1 MNRPLKKA
9 IGFLTALT
17 YSAALFCAASMTAAA
32 EDVHGDNRGG
42 STADDTW
49 NNYTTSKALDSV
61 NSAAIFGNQFSV
73 YFEAGD
79 VTDGV
84 FNFNPETTITMVT
97 SDGTTARLR
106 KPDEL
111 DTIYNFYTIVS
122 GSITEPIAASNS
134 SVSEIHTVLTGP
146 DETSGGSR
154 MYDTN
159 LSFLYYSRSD
169 GGYGVL
175 LPNGTFLED
184 GKAFDEVVYGG
195 CVNARIGDTWYAYS
209 LDGELIPDT
218 GISGYLDFYDKN
230 TGVRIYRDEG
240 SDDRSPVCHVY
251 NRSNTEFLTMN
262 VANAR
267 GAKGLLGADGNY
279 YVALPYDY
287 DLWGGV
293 YNYYYYDATGTQ
305 VPEEQ
310 VIPQEEPE
318 ETASTDYSRGV
329 VSVRAHSNEPDEY
342 NMMEYEVVDP
352 DGRTVYSYKGSPIVN
367 DKDSY
372 IDNYTIQNGRVFIAS
387 QEGLVVLDAYTGRLI
402 TKNTDFSYYNFQYVS
417 SEGGHLIV
425 SVGEM
430 VETSWGEVYQSTGVV
445 LFNMDGVLLS
455 EKYDTMKP
463 TAEYSARTSFI
474 VSRENESIDA
484 TRYGMISGRGNLVV
498 QLIYT
503 GVYYG
508 DKDIT
513 IFNRENSYQ
522 DVFSSPTGKQY
533 ASDIL
538 MRGSSA
544 GNIRYYDKYIL
555 LLTQD
560 KYSKNKI
567 GAIVIR

>member
-73 YFEAGD
+73 YFEAADLSG
-79 VTDGV
+79 GS
-84 FNFNPETTITMVT
+84 FSFNPETTITMVT
-97 SDGTTARLR
+97 EDGTTTKIRNI
-106 KPDEL
+106 DNI
-111 DTIYNFYTIVS
+111 DTIYSVAS
-122 GSITEPIAASNS
+122 GSVITPLAMSNT
-134 SVSEIHTVLTGP
+134 SVSEIHTVLTGA
-146 DETSGGSR
+146 DETSNGG
-154 MYDTN
+154 YLYNTN
-159 LSFLYYSRSD
+159 LPFLYYSRTD
-169 GGYGVL
+169 GGYSVI
-175 LPNGTFLED
+175 LPNGTLLED

-195 CVNARIGDTWYAYS
+195 CVNARIGDTWYFYS
-209 LDGELIPDT
+209 LDGERVDDYGLP
-218 GISGYLDFYDKN
+218 GVLEFYDKN
-230 TGVRIYRDEG
+230 TGIRIYRDKD
-240 SDDRSPVCHVY
+240 SDAYYPTFHVY
-251 NRSNTEFLTMN
+251 NRSNTEFTTINISN
-262 VANAR
+262 VY
-267 GAKGLLGADGNY
+267 GAKALTGYDGEH
-279 YVALPYDY
+279 YVALPYDF
-287 DLWGGV
+287 DIWDGV
-293 YNYYYYDATGTQ
+293 YYYDYYDATGTQ

-329 VSVRAHSNEPDEY
+329 VSVKSHGYEPDENY
-342 NMMEYEVVDP
+342 MMEYEVVDP
-352 DGRTVYSYKGSPIVN
+352 DGRTVYTYKGKSMAGG
-367 DKDSY
+367 KDGED
-372 IDNYTIQNGRVFIAS
+372 IDNYIIQNGRVFIAAE
-387 QEGLVVLDAYTGRLI
+387 EGLVVLDAYTGSLI

-430 VETSWGEVYQSTGVV
+430 VETSWGEVYQSAGVV

-455 EKYDTMKP
+455 EKYDTMEP

-474 VSRENESIDA
+474 VSREIESIGA

>member
-73 YFEAGD
+73 YFEAADLSG
-79 VTDGV
+79 GS
-84 FNFNPETTITMVT
+84 FSFNPETTITMVT
-97 SDGTTARLR
+97 EDGTTTRIR
-106 KPDEL
+106 NVDNI
-111 DTIYNFYTIVS
+111 DTIYSVAS
-122 GSITEPIAASNS
+122 GSVITPLAMSNT
-134 SVSEIHTVLTGP
+134 SVSEIHTVLTGA
-146 DETSGGSR
+146 DETSSGG
-154 MYDTN
+154 YLYNTN
-159 LSFLYYSRSD
+159 LPFLYYSRTD
-169 GGYGVL
+169 GGFSVI
-175 LPNGTFLED
+175 LPNGTLLED

-195 CVNARIGDTWYAYS
+195 CVNARIGDTWYFYS
-209 LDGELIPDT
+209 LDGEPVDDYGLP
-218 GISGYLDFYDKN
+218 GVLEFYDKN
-230 TGVRIYRDEG
+230 TGIRIYRDKE
-240 SDDRSPVCHVY
+240 SDAYYPTFHVY
-251 NRSNTEFLTMN
+251 NRSNTEFTTINISN
-262 VANAR
+262 VY
-267 GAKGLLGADGNY
+267 GAKALTGYDGEH
-279 YVALPYDY
+279 YVALPYEFDIW
-287 DLWGGV
+287 DGV
-293 YNYYYYDATGTQ
+293 YYYDYYDATGTQ

-329 VSVRAHSNEPDEY
+329 VYVESHGYEPDE
-342 NMMEYEVVDP
+342 NDMMEYEVIDP
-352 DGRTVYSYKGSPIVN
+352 DGRTVYTYKGKSMSGS
-367 DKDSY
+367 KDGY
-372 IDNYTIQNGRVFIAS
+372 DIDNYIIQNGRVFIAAE
-387 QEGLVVLDAYTGRLI
+387 EGLVVLDAYTGRLI

-430 VETSWGEVYQSTGVV
+430 VETSWGEVYRSTGVV

-474 VSRENESIDA
+474 VSREIESVGA
-484 TRYGMISGRGNLVV
+484 ARYGMISGRGNLVV

-538 MRGSSA
+538 MRGSSS

-560 KYSKNKI
+560 KYSKDKI